1 MDVRMAI
8 AHADETLDVTA
19 FCVKHNISR
28 QTFYKFKRRF
38 VEGGVEALE
47 PRSRAPHHSPNAT
60 PAEVEEVI
68 VRVRKQLGDD
78 GADNGPDSIWSA
90 LPDAL
95 AAAGLGASA
104 GSPVP
109 SISTVARILTRRGL
123 VTPVPQR
130 RPKSATHRFV
140 YARPNEC
147 WQSDYTEWH
156 LADGTLVAIAG
167 TLDDHSRVIAGLDA
181 AVGDGTA
188 VLVWSVMESAL
199 QRWGVPQR
207 SLTDNGLVYSGK
219 RRNFVVEFERN
230 LGALGVQTICSR
242 SYHPQTCGKIERF
255 WQTLKKWL
263 TAHGPHDTIEA
274 LRADLAVFVDY
285 YNTRRPHRAL
295 GRRTPAAVFAATAP
309 ARPADRPIPDR
320 VVVHHLKVNATGVIT
335 ASRGAQIGLG
345 RAWTGH
351 TVTVI
356 SDGDRITVLHGH
368 RFLRA
373 VTRQPGI
380 RNYPAD
386 DDYKTRRPRP
396 ATAPDQ
402 P

>member
-8 AHADETLDVTA
+8 AYADETLDVTA
-19 FCVKHNISR
+19 FCVKHHISR
-28 QTFYKFKRRF
+28 QTFYKFRRRF
-38 VEGGVEALE
+38 VEGGVEALQE
-47 PRSRAPHHSPNAT
+47 RSRAPHRSPNAT

-90 LPDAL
+90 LADAL
-95 AAAGLGASA
+95 AAADLADA
-104 GSPVP
+104 AVP

-156 LADGTLVAIAG
+156 LTDGTLVAIAG
-167 TLDDHSRVIAGLDA
+167 TLDDHSRVVVGLDA
-181 AVGDGTA
+181 AVGEGTA

-207 SLTDNGLVYSGK
+207 SLTDNGVVYSGK

-230 LGALGVQTICSR
+230 LGALGVETICSR

-274 LRADLAVFVDY
+274 LRADLTVFVEY
-285 YNTRRPHRAL
+285 YNTRRPHRSL
-295 GRRTPAAVFAATAP
+295 GRRTPAAVFAATAS

-320 VVVHHLKVNATGVIT
+320 VIVAHLKVAPTGFLTVGV
-335 ASRGAQIGLG
+335 AAVIGLG
-345 RAWTGH
+345 RAWAGH
-351 TVTVI
+351 HITAI
-356 SDGDRITVLHGH
+356 RDGQRITLLDGH
-368 RFLRA
+368 RFVRA
-373 VTRQPGI
+373 VTVQPGKS
-380 RNYPAD
+380 NYPTAED
-386 DDYKTRRPRP
+386 HDYRARRPRP
-396 ATAPDQ
+396 TTG
-402 P
+402 